1 MVKNGFASHG
11 MARHGIVVQVGRYCT
26 VGTGAG
32 TGGFRYRGVTSMD
45 VVRPMYIGKFVGIYV
60 VVLCGGMEAKERN
73 SNRISKEKGNKMDA

>member
-1 MVKNGFASHG
+1 MKFGKYGFASHG

-45 VVRPMYIGKFVGIYV
+45 VVRPT
-60 VVLCGGMEAKERN
+60 
-73 SNRISKEKGNKMDA
+73 